1 MGGTLSETRRP
12 ADYLDAAKRGAQS
25 KVEAEFKK
33 NDAQTIEFRVP
44 IPANGEKTVTYMVHY
59 SW

>member
-1 MGGTLSETRRP
+1 VRV
-12 ADYLDAAKRGAQS
+12 
-25 KVEAEFKK
+25 VEHFYRWSTWEISQKSDEFKK

-44 IPANGEKTVTYMVHY
+44 MPPNGEKTVTYMVHY